1 MTNEIGR
8 GARDLLLPAAVL
20 SAGLLLAAVVFGLF
34 FHSAR
39 QPERTVTVTGA
50 ATRAFEADRI
60 KWRLSISR
68 MVAEQDL
75 VAGFEQIRED
85 VAAIRAQLATAG
97 LPDSA
102 LTLQPPSAQPLY
114 SPQGGRSGYS
124 VTQPIYVLSSDI
136 ERVEAV
142 ALEPGRILSPG
153 MALEYSQLEYFYDG
167 IAALKHALLA
177 DATLDAKRR
186 AEEIA
191 GSTDGRVGPMA
202 AARAGVFQIT
212 EPYSTDVAGY
222 GIHNTAT
229 RKKEITVTVHGEF
242 RID

>member
-1 MTNEIGR
+1 MTDVSGR
-8 GARDLLLPAAVL
+8 ADRQLLGPAAVL
-20 SAGLLLAAVVFGLF
+20 SAGILLAALVFGLF

-39 QPERTVTVTGA
+39 QPERTVSVVGA
-50 ATRAFEADRI
+50 ATRSFEADRV

-68 MVAEQDL
+68 QVGDQDL
-75 VAGFEQIRED
+75 PGGFDMIRDD
-85 VAAIRAQLATAG
+85 VASIRSQLTAAG

-102 LTLQPPSAQPLY
+102 LTLQPPSAQPQY

-124 VTQPIYVLSSDI
+124 VVQPLYVLTGDI

-142 ALEPGRILSPG
+142 ALEPGRILTPG

-167 IAALKHALLA
+167 IAELKHALLA
-177 DATLDAKRR
+177 DATRDAKRR

-191 GSTDGRVGPMA
+191 GSTDGRVGAMVT
-202 AARAGVFQIT
+202 ARAGVFQIT
-212 EPYSTDVAGY
+212 EPYSTEVAGY

-242 RID
+242 RIR

>member
-1 MTNEIGR
+1 MTNDTGHA
-8 GARDLLLPAAVL
+8 ARNLLMPAAVL
-20 SAGLLLAAVVFGLF
+20 SAGLLLAAIAFGLF

-39 QPERTVTVTGA
+39 QPERTISVTGA

-68 MVAEQDL
+68 LVGQEDL
-75 VAGFEQIRED
+75 AGGFEQIRTD
-85 VAAIRAQLATAG
+85 VAAIRAQLVAAG

-102 LTLQPPSAQPLY
+102 LTLQPPSAQPQY

-124 VTQPIYVLSSDI
+124 VVQPIYIVSSDI
-136 ERVEAV
+136 ERVESV
-142 ALEPGRILSPG
+142 ALEPGRILTSG

-167 IAALKHALLA
+167 IAELKHALLA
-177 DATLDAKRR
+177 DATRDAKRR

-191 GSTDGRVGPMA
+191 GSTDGSVGPMTT
-202 AARAGVFQIT
+202 ARAGVFQIT
-212 EPYSTDVAGY
+212 EPYSTEVAGY

-229 RKKEITVTVHGEF
+229 RSKEITVTVHGEF
-242 RID
+242 RIR